1 MMNKNFMNQPLSR
14 PLTPREK
21 SIRSKWALAFVI
33 IALIATWLAV
43 KTANMQDDLE
53 KTEASNFGLQAEI
66 LKGENRMDSL
76 YEEYSEA
83 RITMQMNSR
92 YEEVITTLYVDDMSN
107 KMMNDDKGF
116 VSKFSKSQRANIV
129 NRIKEIEK
137 QNQYPFCSWII
148 AIEIFRKENRIAAE
162 EIDEFVGHLTE

>member
-1 MMNKNFMNQPLSR
+1 MNNPFQSYNR
-14 PLTPREK
+14 GYTARERR
-21 SIRSKWALAFVI
+21 IRRDLGMLLAITCIISVWLAFRTTSQDRTINELEVTNT
-33 IALIATWLAV
+33 AL
-43 KTANMQDDLE
+43 
-53 KTEASNFGLQAEI
+53 SNKA
-66 LKGENRMDSL
+66 DSL
-76 YEEYSEA
+76 YEESSEA
-83 RITMQMNSR
+83 HITMQMNSR
-92 YEEVITTLYVDDMSN
+92 YEEVITTLYVDDMSSH

-129 NRIKEIEK
+129 NRIKELEK